1 MTDNEIIQQARQTLQ
16 IEYCAIE
23 SVGKRLGADFVRAC
37 QMLLDC
43 EGRAI
48 VSGIG
53 KSGAVGRKLVG
64 TLASTGTP
72 ALFLHPAEAIHGDLG
87 MVCDSDVVIM
97 LSNSGESD
105 ELARILPYIK
115 RRGVPIIAICGNE
128 DSTLGNEA
136 DVIINSAVEQE
147 ACPLGLA
154 PTASTTTMMALGD
167 ALAMSVMRARG
178 FSAEQFARS
187 HPGGSLGRK
196 LLTRVSDVMHS
207 GDDNPTVPP
216 DTSVLDT
223 LLAMTQAS
231 VRGVVSIVNDEG
243 GLVGIFTDGD
253 LRRLM
258 QTRDNRDEL
267 MEGPVSEVMTEDPT
281 TISPGDLATEALH
294 LMEVREFDNVPVVD
308 EDGTAVGIVDIQDL
322 MKFRIL

>member
-1 MTDNEIIQQARQTLQ
+1 MSDKDILQQAAETLD
-16 IEYCAIE
+16 IEGCALE
-23 SVGKRLGADFVRAC
+23 AAKHRLGADFVAAC
-37 QMLLDC
+37 RMLLDMT
-43 EGRAI
+43 GRAV

-53 KSGAVGRKLVG
+53 KSGSVGRKLVG

-87 MVCDSDVVIM
+87 MVCDDDVVIM

-105 ELARILPYIK
+105 ELARILPYIR

-128 DSTLGNEA
+128 DSTLAAEA
-136 DVIINSAVEQE
+136 DVIINSAVERE

-167 ALAMSVMRARG
+167 SLAMAVMQARG
-178 FSAEQFARS
+178 FTTDEFARS
-187 HPGGSLGRK
+187 HPGGSLGRR
-196 LLTRVSDVMHS
+196 LLTRVADVMNS
-207 GDDNPTVPP
+207 GDDNPTVGP
-216 DTSVLDT
+216 DTTVLET
-223 LLAMTQAS
+223 LLKMTQAS
-231 VRGVVSIVNDEG
+231 VRGVVSIVDENDKLLG
-243 GLVGIFTDGD
+243 MFTDGD

-258 QTRDNRDEL
+258 QTRDNRDAL
-267 MEGPVSEVMTEDPT
+267 MEAPVSEVMTEDPT
-281 TISPGDLATEALH
+281 TIGPNELATEALH
-294 LMEVREFDNVPVVD
+294 VMEVKEFDNLPVVD

>member
-1 MTDNEIIQQARQTLQ
+1 MTDSEIIQQAKETLR

-23 SVGKRLGADFVRAC
+23 SVGDRLGPDFVRAC
-37 QMLLDC
+37 RMLLET
-43 EGRAI
+43 EGRVI

-53 KSGAVGRKLVG
+53 KSGAVGQKLVG

-87 MVCDSDVVIM
+87 MVCDEDVVIM

-115 RRGVPIIAICGNE
+115 RRGVPVIAICGNVG
-128 DSTLGNEA
+128 STLGNES
-136 DVIINSAVEQE
+136 DVMINSAVEKE

-154 PTASTTTMMALGD
+154 PTASTATMMALGD

-178 FSAEQFARS
+178 FSADEFARS

-207 GDDNPTVPP
+207 GDDNPTVAP
-216 DTSVLDT
+216 DTSVLHT
-223 LLAMTQAS
+223 LLEMTQAS
-231 VRGVVSIVNDEG
+231 VRGVVSIVDERG
-243 GLVGIFTDGD
+243 NLVGIFTDGD

-258 QTRDNRDEL
+258 QTRDNRDAL

-281 TISPGDLATEALH
+281 TISPDELATEALH
-294 LMEVREFDNVPVVD
+294 LMEVREFDNLPVVD